1 MSEPTVVVG
10 KVSRAHGL
18 HGEVAVLVMSDNP
31 DRFAPGS
38 VVFLQDGTELRVRTV
53 RGAIPR
59 ALIAFEGF
67 EDRSAAERI
76 RGKTLVVPESML
88 PPLPAGQYWPS
99 QLEGCEVV
107 TESGGSL
114 GSIVDVISNPA
125 NDLWVTVDPNGVETL
140 VPAVHDVIVDVDV
153 GAKRVLVRD
162 LPGLTS
168 AEE

>member
-38 VVFLQDGTELRVRTV
+38 VVFLEDGTVLRVRSV
-53 RGAIPR
+53 RGAVPR

-67 EDRSAAERI
+67 GDRSAAERI

-88 PPLPAGQYWPS
+88 PQLPAGQYWPS

-125 NDLWVTVDPNGVETL
+125 NDLWVTVDANGVETL
-140 VPAVHDVIVDVDV
+140 VPAVHDVIVKVDV

-168 AEE
+168 TEE